1 MEERAAPWWKSL
13 SRYQW
18 TVLIIAWLG
27 WVFDVFDTSLFFL
40 AKQSIVKE
48 FVGAHAYDKGGP
60 GPQYEAWVLAA
71 FTLGWAVGG
80 LVFGIMADR
89 WGRVKTMILTILL
102 YCGFTLA
109 TLLCRNLVELAI
121 IRFFTGLGIGGEWA
135 AGTALVAEVVPNRVR
150 SAAASILQTA
160 AALGP
165 ILAALANLGLANVNW
180 RWLFVVGVI
189 PAALTVWIRMSVK
202 EPERW
207 TKAVEAKRSTAD
219 VLRDFLR
226 EPKWLKYLM
235 LAFVVAVV
243 GIMGAGNIS
252 FWLPNLVK
260 EVSQGFADADV
271 RARQSYAQMI
281 MHIGTIAGVIVFP
294 MLCDRFGRKPSFVT
308 FFCLCPIAVGGVTF
322 LLYKGMIG
330 FTGMLILA
338 PLMAFF
344 ALGLTAGYPLYLP
357 ELFPTRLRA
366 TGMGL
371 AYNTGRLLQIPWPI
385 ITAAIIAHY
394 SGVAVGVGL
403 TALVY
408 FVGAFAMLFAPETKG
423 KPLPD

>member
-1 MEERAAPWWKSL
+1 MQESLVPWWRSL

-40 AKQSIVKE
+40 AKQSIISE
-48 FVGAHAYDKGGP
+48 FVGADAYQKGGP
-60 GPQYEAWVLAA
+60 GPRYEAWVLAA
-71 FTLGWAVGG
+71 FTLGWALGG
-80 LVFGIMADR
+80 FVFGVLADR
-89 WGRVKTMILTILL
+89 WGRVKTMILTILV

-109 TLLCRNLVELAI
+109 TLWCRNLAELAV

-150 SAAASILQTA
+150 SSAASILQTA

-165 ILAALANLGLANVNW
+165 ILAALANLALANFNW

-189 PAALTVWIRMSVK
+189 PAALTIWIRLCVK

-207 TKAVEAKRSTAD
+207 QKAKESQRSAVD
-219 VLRDFLR
+219 VLRDFYR
-226 EPKWLKYLM
+226 EPKWLRYLG
-235 LAFVVAVV
+235 LAFVIAVV

-260 EVSQGFADADV
+260 EVSQGFSAGDV
-271 RARQSYAQMI
+271 RARQSFAQMI
-281 MHIGTIAGVIVFP
+281 MHIGTVIGVVVFP
-294 MLCDRFGRKPSFVT
+294 ILCERFGRKRSFIA
-308 FFCLCPIAVGGVTF
+308 FFVLCPFVVGGVTY
-322 LLYKGMIG
+322 LLFRGLIG
-330 FTGMLILA
+330 YEGMLLLV
-338 PLMAFF
+338 PVMAFF
-344 ALGLTAGYPLYLP
+344 ALGLTSGYPLYLP

-385 ITAAIIAHY
+385 ITASLIA
-394 SGVAVGVGL
+394 SFGGVAAGVGL

-408 FVGAFAMLFAPETKG
+408 FAGAFAMLFAPETKG

>member
-1 MEERAAPWWKSL
+1 MEERLAPWWKSL

-48 FVGAHAYDKGGP
+48 FVGVHAYDKGGP
-60 GPQYEAWVLAA
+60 GPTYEAWVLAA

-80 LVFGIMADR
+80 VIFGILADR

-102 YCGFTLA
+102 YCGFTFA
-109 TLLCRNLVELAI
+109 TLACRNIVEVGI
-121 IRFFTGLGIGGEWA
+121 IRFFTALGIGGEWA
-135 AGTALVAEVVPNRVR
+135 AGAALVAEVLPNRVR
-150 SAAASILQTA
+150 SAAASVLQTA

-165 ILAALANLGLANVNW
+165 ILAALANIGLAHTNW
-180 RWLFVVGVI
+180 RWLFVVGVF
-189 PAALTVWIRMSVK
+189 PALLTIWIRMSVK

-207 TKAVEAKRSTAD
+207 TTDRA
-219 VLRDFLR
+219 LRPSALKTLGDFFKEPRLLR
-226 EPKWLKYLM
+226 YLG
-235 LAFVVAVV
+235 LALVIAVV

-260 EVSQGFADADV
+260 EISKGFSDADV
-271 RARQSYAQMI
+271 RSRQSIAQMV
-281 MHIGTIAGVIVFP
+281 MHIGTIAGVILFP
-294 MLCDRFGRKPSFVT
+294 ILCDRIGRKKAFGLFFAVCPFV
-308 FFCLCPIAVGGVTF
+308 VGGVTF
-322 LLYKGMIG
+322 LLYKNIVGY
-330 FTGMLILA
+330 TGLLILA
-338 PLMAFF
+338 PVMAFF

-357 ELFPTRLRA
+357 ELFPTRVRA
-366 TGMGL
+366 TGIGL

-385 ITAAIIAHY
+385 ITAAIIT
-394 SGVAVGVGL
+394 SFGGVAVGVGL

-408 FVGAFAMLFAPETKG
+408 FVGVVAILAAPETKG

>member
-13 SRYQW
+13 TRYQW

-48 FVGAHAYDKGGP
+48 FVGINAYDPGGP
-60 GPQYEAWVLAA
+60 GPRYEAWVLAA

-80 LVFGIMADR
+80 FVFGILADR

-109 TLLCRNLVELAI
+109 TLWCRNLVDVAVV
-121 IRFFTGLGIGGEWA
+121 RFLTALGIGGEWA

-165 ILAALANLGLANVNW
+165 ILAALANWGLASINW

-189 PAALTVWIRMSVK
+189 PAVLTIWIRMSVK

-207 TKAVEAKRSTAD
+207 TKAVEAKRSTFD
-219 VLRDFLR
+219 VLRDFFR
-226 EPKWLKYLM
+226 EPQWLRFLG
-235 LAFVVAVV
+235 LAFVIAIV

-260 EVSQGFADADV
+260 EVSQGYSDTDV
-271 RARQSYAQMI
+271 RTRQSFAQMI

-294 MLCDRFGRKPSFVT
+294 ILCDRFGRRISFAV
-308 FFCLCPIAVGGVTF
+308 FFSICPFVVGGLTF
-322 LLYKGMIG
+322 LLFKGFIG
-330 FTGMLILA
+330 FAGMLVLA

-366 TGMGL
+366 TGIGL

-385 ITAAIIAHY
+385 ITAAIIAHF
-394 SGVAVGVGL
+394 GAVAVGVAL

-408 FVGAFAMLFAPETKG
+408 FVGAFAMVFAPETKG

>member
-1 MEERAAPWWKSL
+1 MQERAAPWWRSL
-13 SRYQW
+13 NRYQW
-18 TVLIIAWLG
+18 IVLIIAWLG

-40 AKQSIVKE
+40 AKQSIIME
-48 FVGAHAYDKGGP
+48 FVGPRAYDKGGP
-60 GPQYEAWVLAA
+60 GPRYEAWVLAA

-80 LVFGIMADR
+80 FLFGVLADR
-89 WGRVKTMILTILL
+89 WGRAKTMILTILV

-109 TLLCRNLVELAI
+109 TLWCRNLVELAVV
-121 IRFFTGLGIGGEWA
+121 RFFTGLGIGGEWA

-150 SAAASILQTA
+150 SAAAGVLQTA

-165 ILAALANLGLANVNW
+165 VLAALANLALAACNW
-180 RWLFVVGVI
+180 RWLFVVGVL
-189 PAALTVWIRMSVK
+189 PAALTVWIRLGVK

-207 TKAVEAKRSTAD
+207 RRSREDRRSTID
-219 VLRDFLR
+219 VLRDFRR
-226 EPKWLKYLM
+226 EPKWLAYLAV
-235 LAFVVAVV
+235 AFVVAVV

-260 EVSQGFADADV
+260 EVSQGFSPSDV
-271 RARQSYAQMI
+271 RARQSFAQMI
-281 MHIGTIAGVIVFP
+281 MHIGTILGVVTFP
-294 MLCDRFGRKPSFVT
+294 MLCERFGRKKSFIA
-308 FFCLCPIAVGGVTF
+308 FFCLCPFVVGGVTF
-322 LLYKGMIG
+322 LLFKG
-330 FTGMLILA
+330 LINYEGIVLLA
-338 PLMAFF
+338 PAMAFF
-344 ALGLTAGYPLYLP
+344 ALGLTSGYPLYLP

-385 ITAAIIAHY
+385 ITASIITAFG
-394 SGVAVGVGL
+394 GVAVGVGL

>member
-48 FVGAHAYDKGGP
+48 FVGMHAYDKGGP
-60 GPQYEAWVLAA
+60 GPAYEAQILAV

-80 LVFGIMADR
+80 LIFGVLADR

-109 TLLCRNLVELAI
+109 TLWCRNLAEISI
-121 IRFFTGLGIGGEWA
+121 IRFFTALGIGGEWA

-150 SAAASILQTA
+150 SAAASLLQTA

-165 ILAALANLGLANVNW
+165 ILAALANLSLAHTNW

-189 PAALTVWIRMSVK
+189 PAALTIWIRASVK

-207 TKAVEAKRSTAD
+207 TKAKAETQSTFS
-219 VLRDFLR
+219 VLTDFFR
-226 EPKWLKYLM
+226 EPKWLAYLG
-235 LAFVVAVV
+235 LAFIIAVV

-260 EVSQGFADADV
+260 EVSQGFSDADV
-271 RARQSYAQMI
+271 RARQSFAQMI

-294 MLCDRFGRKPSFVT
+294 ILCDRLGRKISFAT
-308 FFCLCPIAVGGVTF
+308 FFSICPIVVGGVTF
-322 LLYKGMIG
+322 LLYKGYIG
-330 FTGMLILA
+330 FAGMLILA
-338 PLMAFF
+338 PIMAFF

-366 TGMGL
+366 TGLGL

-385 ITAAIIAHY
+385 ITAAIIANY
-394 SGVAVGVGL
+394 GGVAVGVGL

-408 FVGAFAMLFAPETKG
+408 FVGAFAMIFAPETRG

>member
-40 AKQSIVKE
+40 AKQSIITE
-48 FVGAHAYDKGGP
+48 FVGANAYVKGGP
-60 GPQYEAWVLAA
+60 GPKYEAWVLAA
-71 FTLGWAVGG
+71 FTFGWACGG
-80 LVFGIMADR
+80 LVFGILADR
-89 WGRVKTMILTILL
+89 WGRVKTMILTIIL

-109 TLLCRNLVELAI
+109 TLWCRNLGELAI

-180 RWLFVVGVI
+180 RWLFVVGVF
-189 PAALTVWIRMSVK
+189 PALLTVWIRMSVK

-207 TKAVEAKRSTAD
+207 TKAKAENRKTLD
-219 VLRDFLR
+219 VLRDFFR
-226 EPKWLKYLM
+226 EPKWLAFLG
-235 LAFVVAVV
+235 LAFVIAVV

-260 EVSQGFADADV
+260 EVSQGFSPADV
-271 RARQSYAQMI
+271 RARQSFAQMI
-281 MHIGTIAGVIVFP
+281 MHIGTVAGVIVFP
-294 MLCDRFGRKPSFVT
+294 ILCDRIGRKKSFIL
-308 FFCLCPIAVGGVTF
+308 FFSLCPFVVGGVTF
-322 LLYKGMIG
+322 LLFKGIIG

-338 PLMAFF
+338 PVMAFF
-344 ALGLTAGYPLYLP
+344 ALGLTSGYPLYLP

-385 ITAAIIAHY
+385 ITATIIA
-394 SGVAVGVGL
+394 SFGGVAAGVGL

-408 FVGAFAMLFAPETKG
+408 FVGAFAMMFAPETKG